1 MTLRRA
7 LGIDLGDRR
16 VGIAMATGN
25 VATPLQVVSRSK
37 STALD
42 HEQIFAIATEWEVDV
57 LVVGVP
63 YSLDGSVGPAAE
75 KVLAEIDQLRART
88 NLPVEIYD
96 ERFTTVTAQQRLR
109 EGGVSNRQ
117 SKNLVD
123 AMAATVLL
131 QAWLDNHQ

>member
-25 VATPLQVVSRSK
+25 VATPLQVVLRSK
-37 STALD
+37 ATAQD
-42 HEQIFAIATEWEVDV
+42 HEQILAIATEWEVDV

-63 YSLDGSVGPAAE
+63 YSLDGSIGPAAE